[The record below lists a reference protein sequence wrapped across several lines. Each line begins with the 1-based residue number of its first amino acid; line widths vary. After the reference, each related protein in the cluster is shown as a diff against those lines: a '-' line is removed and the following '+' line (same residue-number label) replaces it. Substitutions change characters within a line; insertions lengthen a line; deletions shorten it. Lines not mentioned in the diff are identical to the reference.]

1 MTSMGKKGMSVLKV
15 LRCQRGDSLAEVL
28 VAMAI
33 LGVVAVAFLSAMVTA
48 YHGVIMADQKTMAE
62 SLTRTE
68 IERVRDGGYPVGD
81 SSRSAAG
88 YDVAVDAEY
97 IDPATYGGTVDPLGM
112 QRITITVSHQGEVV
126 LITETTKV
134 NR

>member
-1 MTSMGKKGMSVLKV
+1 MDKKRRVLEA
-15 LRCQRGDSLAEVL
+15 LRCQRGDTLAEVL
-28 VAMAI
+28 VAVAI

-48 YHGVIMADQKTMAE
+48 YHGVIVADQKTMAE

-68 IERVRDGGYPVGD
+68 LEHVRNTSYPIGD
-81 SSRSAAG
+81 SSRSSSG

-97 IDPATYGGTVDPLGM
+97 IDPASYEGTVDPLGM
-112 QRITITVSHQGEVV
+112 QRITITVSRQGEVV
-126 LITETTKV
+126 LITESTKV

>member
-1 MTSMGKKGMSVLKV
+1 MLKAI
-15 LRCQRGDSLAEVL
+15 RCQRGDTLAEVL
-28 VAMAI
+28 VAVAI
-33 LGVVAVAFLSAMVTA
+33 LGVIAVAFLSAMVTA

-68 IERVRDGGYPVGD
+68 LEHVRNSSYPIGD
-81 SSRSAAG
+81 SSRSTVG

-97 IDPATYGGTVDPLGM
+97 IDPATYVGTVDPLGM

-126 LITETTKV
+126 LVTESTKV

>member
-1 MTSMGKKGMSVLKV
+1 MLKAI
-15 LRCQRGDSLAEVL
+15 RCQRGDTLAEVL
-28 VAMAI
+28 VAVAI

-68 IERVRDGGYPVGD
+68 LERVRNTSYPIGD

-97 IDPATYGGTVDPLGM
+97 IDPATYEGTVDPLGM
-112 QRITITVSHQGEVV
+112 QRITITVSRQGDVV
-126 LITETTKV
+126 LVTESTKV

>member
-1 MTSMGKKGMSVLKV
+1 MKSVVKA

-28 VAMAI
+28 VAVAI
-33 LGVVAVAFLSAMVTA
+33 LGVIAVAFLSGMVTA
-48 YHGVIMADQKTMAE
+48 YHGGILADEKTMAE

-68 IERVRDGGYPVGD
+68 MERIRNGAYPVSD
-81 SSRSAAG
+81 YSRPPTLPVPPVG
-88 YDVAVDAEY
+88 YELSIDAEY

-126 LITETTKV
+126 LVTETTKV

>member
-1 MTSMGKKGMSVLKV
+1 MRSILKV

-28 VAMAI
+28 VAVAI
-33 LGVVAVAFLSAMVTA
+33 LGVVAVAFLSAMVTG
-48 YHGVIMADQKTMAE
+48 YHGVILADEKTMAE

-68 IERVRDGGYPVGD
+68 IERISNAAYPASD
-81 SSRSAAG
+81 SSRTVLG

-97 IDPATYGGTVDPLGM
+97 IDPVTSQVTVTPMGM
-112 QRITITVSHQGEVV
+112 QSITVTVSHQGEVILV
-126 LITETTKV
+126 TQTTKV